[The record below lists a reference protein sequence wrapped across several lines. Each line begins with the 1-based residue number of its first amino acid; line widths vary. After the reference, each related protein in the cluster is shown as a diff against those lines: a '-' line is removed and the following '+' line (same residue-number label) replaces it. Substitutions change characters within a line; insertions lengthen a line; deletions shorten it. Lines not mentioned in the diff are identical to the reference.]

1 MILRLFKSTGFK
13 GLLVNLIL
21 ITLFWTVSYLHEPAV
36 PAGQSIVPMP
46 AYGLM
51 TDYFKSGNLLFF
63 LAFGFF
69 LLLSYL
75 IVHLNSSLFFLQ
87 ERTYMPSLFYVIFC
101 SVFAGS
107 HSMNPA
113 IPAAIFLVPAT
124 RRIMDAY
131 RKNGTAFCF
140 FDAALLI
147 GTGILFYAD
156 LIWYGLI
163 LVTGVIILRGYNLK
177 EMMLSITG
185 LTVPSILLAGYL
197 YVFGSDPGV
206 ITESFISNITARTD
220 APELTAVKLIPAG
233 ICLLIL
239 LYSLLSLI
247 PRINNMKIRSGKVF
261 TLLVWILIISVV
273 IVIFSPGSLNEI
285 IYLSGIPAAYIITF
299 QVLNSRSKTLN
310 EVMVITLLLAAL
322 ASQVLSFF

>member
-21 ITLFWTVSYLHEPAV
+21 ISLLWTVSFLRESAV
-36 PAGQSIVPMP
+36 TNGETGVAMP
-46 AYGLM
+46 AYALI
-51 TDYFKSGNLLFF
+51 TSYIKSSRILFF

-87 ERTYMPSLFYVIFC
+87 ERTYLPSLLYVIFC

-113 IPAAIFLVPAT
+113 IPAALFLVPAT

-140 FDAALLI
+140 FDAALLT
-147 GTGILFYAD
+147 GTGILFFAD

-163 LVTGVIILRGYNLK
+163 LVIGVIILRGYNLK

-197 YVFGSDPGV
+197 YVFGADPGV
-206 ITESFISNITARTD
+206 ITESFISNITARHD
-220 APELTAVKLIPAG
+220 GPELTAVKLIPAVV
-233 ICLLIL
+233 CLLIL
-239 LYSLLSLI
+239 FYSLLSLI
-247 PRINNMKIRSGKVF
+247 PRINNMKIRSGKIF
-261 TLLVWILIISVV
+261 TLFVWILIISVV
-273 IVIFSPGSLNEI
+273 ILIFSPGSLNEI

-310 EVMVITLLLAAL
+310 EVMVITLLLSAL
-322 ASQVLSFF
+322 GSQLLSFF